1 MESKVSLHH
10 EARSADVGVQDNS
23 ADEDIKL
30 VSICP
35 TFLQAY
41 LHSGSNKFM
50 INRTISINKEEVLS
64 GVCPSIQLDMVFC
77 APPVLGGVHDSR
89 FPEKGGLH
97 DEYPIVQL

>member
-1 MESKVSLHH
+1 MLLVTMLRMQVTSFASHFDS

-50 INRTISINKEEVLS
+50 INRTS
-64 GVCPSIQLDMVFC
+64 P
-77 APPVLGGVHDSR
+77 
-89 FPEKGGLH
+89 
-97 DEYPIVQL
+97 